1 MEKVETMQVP
11 TVIIESNKRV
21 LSFGLESLWKYR
33 ELLYFLAWRD
43 LKARYAQ
50 TAIGLAW
57 AVLQPL
63 IMMVVY
69 TLVFGR
75 LANMPSDGLPYPLFA
90 YAALVP
96 WSYLAKSLDRSG
108 FSVVAESNLIT
119 KVYFPR
125 IVVPLSATL
134 GGLLDFAI
142 AFALLL
148 ILMAWFGITPTWGV
162 LLVPVFML
170 LTVGTSLAVSL
181 WLSALYVRYRDVGA
195 VVPLIT
201 QLWMFA
207 SPVVYPSSLIPETW
221 RTWYA
226 LINPMV
232 GVIDGFRWAL
242 LGTHPP
248 HIGMFLVNVSTI
260 LVVLLGATAYF
271 NRVERTF
278 ADVI

>member
-1 MEKVETMQVP
+1 MEKIETMQVP
-11 TVIIESNKRV
+11 TVVIESNKHV
-21 LSFGLESLWKYR
+21 LSFGLVSLWKYR

-50 TAIGLAW
+50 TTIGLAW

-195 VVPLIT
+195 AVPLIT

-226 LINPMV
+226 LVNPMV

-248 HIGMFLVNVSTI
+248 HIGMLLVNVSTI
-260 LVVLLGATAYF
+260 LVVLLGAVAYF

>member
-1 MEKVETMQVP
+1 MDKLETVQVP
-11 TVIIESNKRV
+11 TVVIESNQRV
-21 LSFGLESLWKYR
+21 LSLGLKSLWKYR

-63 IMMVVY
+63 VMMVVY

-125 IVVPLSATL
+125 IVVPLSATF
-134 GGLLDFAI
+134 GGLLDLAI
-142 AFALLL
+142 AFGLLL
-148 ILMAWFGITPTWGV
+148 VLMAWFGIAPTWRV
-162 LLVPVFML
+162 LSVPVFIL

-195 VVPLIT
+195 AVPLIT

-207 SPVVYPSSLIPETW
+207 SPVIYPSSLIPDKW
-221 RTWYA
+221 RTLYELA
-226 LINPMV
+226 NPMV

-248 HIGMFLVNVSTI
+248 DIGMLVGNVATI
-260 LVVLLGATAYF
+260 LAVLLCAITYF

>member
-11 TVIIESNKRV
+11 TVVIESNKRV
-21 LSFGLESLWKYR
+21 LTFGLTSIWKYR

-50 TAIGLAW
+50 TAIGLTW

-75 LANMPSDGLPYPLFA
+75 LANIPSDGVPYALFA
-90 YAALVP
+90 YSALVP
-96 WSYLAKSLDRSG
+96 WSYLSKSLDRSG

-142 AFALLL
+142 AFVLLL
-148 ILMAWFGITPTWGV
+148 ILMAWFGIVPSWGV
-162 LLVPVFML
+162 CLTPVFML

-195 VVPLIT
+195 AVPLVT

-207 SPVVYPSSLIPETW
+207 SPVVYPSSLIPEAW
-221 RTWYA
+221 RTWYE

-232 GVIDGFRWAL
+232 GVINGFRWAL

-248 HIGMFLVNVSTI
+248 DVGVLLANVSTI
-260 LVVLLGATAYF
+260 LVVLLCAIVYF

-278 ADVI
+278 ADII

>member
-1 MEKVETMQVP
+1 MQVP

-195 VVPLIT
+195 AVPLIT

-248 HIGMFLVNVSTI
+248 HIGMLLANVSTI
-260 LVVLLGATAYF
+260 FVVLLGATAYF

>member
-1 MEKVETMQVP
+1 
-11 TVIIESNKRV
+11 
-21 LSFGLESLWKYR
+21 
-33 ELLYFLAWRD
+33 
-43 LKARYAQ
+43 
-50 TAIGLAW
+50 
-57 AVLQPL
+57 
-63 IMMVVY
+63 
-69 TLVFGR
+69 
-75 LANMPSDGLPYPLFA
+75 
-90 YAALVP
+90 
-96 WSYLAKSLDRSG
+96 
-108 FSVVAESNLIT
+108 VAESNLIT

-142 AFALLL
+142 AFLLLL
-148 ILMAWFGITPTWGV
+148 ILMAWFGIGPTWGV
-162 LLVPVFML
+162 FLVPVFML

-195 VVPLIT
+195 AVPLVT

-221 RTWYA
+221 RTLYE
-226 LINPMV
+226 LVNPMV

-248 HIGMFLVNVSTI
+248 DIGMLFANVSTI
-260 LVVLLGATAYF
+260 LVVLLCAIAYF

>member
-1 MEKVETMQVP
+1 MEKSEPMQVP
-11 TVIIESNKRV
+11 TVVIESNKSV
-21 LSFGLESLWKYR
+21 LSFGLVSLWRYR

-75 LANMPSDGLPYPLFA
+75 LANIPSDGLPYPLFA
-90 YAALVP
+90 YSALVP

-142 AFALLL
+142 AFLLLL
-148 ILMAWFGITPTWGV
+148 ILMAWFGIAPTWGV

-195 VVPLIT
+195 AVPLVT

-221 RTWYA
+221 RA
-226 LINPMV
+226 LYELVNPMV

-248 HIGMFLVNVSTI
+248 DIGMLFANVSTI
-260 LVVLLGATAYF
+260 LVVLLCAIAYF